1 MAAALPHQAAWPG
14 PGLRSVTQQQPNI
27 SVLLALIQPQPVQGE
42 GTVQC

>member
-1 MAAALPHQAAWPG
+1 MAAALPHQAAWPN